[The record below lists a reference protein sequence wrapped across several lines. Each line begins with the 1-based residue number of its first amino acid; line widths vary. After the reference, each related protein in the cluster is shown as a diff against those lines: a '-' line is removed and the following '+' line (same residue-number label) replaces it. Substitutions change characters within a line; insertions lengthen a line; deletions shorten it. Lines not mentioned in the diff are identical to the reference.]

1 MKIHFF
7 DKEIFKNEDG
17 KIEFF
22 PENLPTI
29 YGEPT
34 DNQLDDFISNRKSFK
49 IVDLQ
54 ETGYLAEKIENKIEE
69 YGLTVRNY
77 TSFRSILGLT
87 GIGAI
92 PIAIHNIITWNPD
105 YLVCK
110 ERFSGNILVIYR
122 PK

>member
-54 ETGYLAEKIENKIEE
+54 
-69 YGLTVRNY
+69 
-77 TSFRSILGLT
+77 
-87 GIGAI
+87 
-92 PIAIHNIITWNPD
+92 
-105 YLVCK
+105 
-110 ERFSGNILVIYR
+110 
-122 PK
+122 